1 MANQDIF
8 LPVTGQGAHAAQH
21 LSGGADPLSIAILF
35 PTPTTLSDGATIN
48 TDASQGTHFRVTLG
62 GNRTLANPTGAVDG
76 QRITWE
82 IIQDGT
88 GSRTLSYGSKFT
100 FGTDVT
106 SPVLSTT
113 AAKRDF
119 IGAIYN
125 ASADKFY
132 VVGFARGFA

>member
-1 MANQDIF
+1 MADANTF

-21 LSGGADPLSIAILF
+21 LSGGADPLSLAILY
-35 PTPTTLSDGATIN
+35 PAPVTLSDGATIN
-48 TDASQGTHFRVTLG
+48 TNASQSNHFRVTLG
-62 GNRTLANPTGAVDG
+62 GSRILGNPTAAVDG

-88 GSRTLSYGSKFT
+88 GSRFLTYDTKFS

-113 AAKRDF
+113 AGLRDF
-119 IGAIYN
+119 ITAVYN
-125 ASADKFY
+125 ATTDRFY
-132 VVGFARGFA
+132 VVGFARGY

>member
-21 LSGGADPLSIAILF
+21 LVGGADPLSMAILF
-35 PTPTTLSDGATIN
+35 PAPVTLSDGPTIS
-48 TDASQGTHFRVTLG
+48 TDASLGTHFRVTLG

-88 GSRTLSYGSKFT
+88 GSRTLSYDTKFA

-113 AAKRDF
+113 AGLRDF

-125 ASADKFY
+125 STTDKFY
-132 VVGFARGFA
+132 VCAFARGF

>member
-1 MANQDIF
+1 MADENTF

-21 LSGGADPLSIAILF
+21 LSGGDDPLSMAILF
-35 PTPTTLSDGATIN
+35 PAPVTLSDGSTIS

-88 GSRTLSYGSKFT
+88 GSRTLSYDTKFT

-106 SPVLSTT
+106 SPTLSTT
-113 AAKRDF
+113 AGKRDF

-125 ASADKFY
+125 STTDKFY
-132 VVGFARGFA
+132 VVAFARGF